1 MMNAAAAQVPSG
13 PDKLTNAWLT
23 AALRGGGAIGESAV
37 SSHSWKAVERPGAAG
52 IVVRVTLDYDGD
64 PDEAAPQTIIAK
76 FASQYEPLRSLLNL
90 HGLYRTEVEFYRYFG
105 SDAGIPVP
113 RCYFADLDSSS
124 GYFALLLED
133 MRDCRVGDPLQSS
146 LEDIELAIDYLA
158 RFHAHWWD
166 SPRLREFDWMRHP
179 DVVRIE
185 AQAEQMRGQLAR
197 SLDAVRQR
205 FPSEFPS
212 VLGAVVERL
221 LENFDAVMERQR
233 DASRY
238 TLVHRDFHPLQLF
251 FPTERGGRFV
261 VFDWQTAA
269 AGRGADDLARIVTMG
284 LTIPQ
289 REQHDKRLIERYQAG
304 VVRSGVSGYTLDQC
318 VLDFRAG
325 LTTSLVTNMV
335 AATAIDPE
343 LFKRAQTEFG
353 INLADALFRPL
364 GAAVETH
371 DVLSL
376 MPGHRKAI

>member
-1 MMNAAAAQVPSG
+1 MTHATAAQVPSG

-23 AALRGGGAIGESAV
+23 AALHEAGAIGQSAV
-37 SSHSWKAVERPGAAG
+37 SNHSWKPVERPGAAG
-52 IVVRVTLDYDGD
+52 IVVRITVEYEGD
-64 PDEAAPQTIIAK
+64 PDAAAPQTIIAK
-76 FASQYEPLRSLLNL
+76 FASQYEPIRSLLNSY
-90 HGLYRTEVEFYRYFG
+90 GLYRTEVEFYRYFG
-105 SDAGIPVP
+105 SNAGIPVP

-133 MRDCRVGDPLQSS
+133 MRDCRIGDALQGS
-146 LEDIELAIDYLA
+146 LDDVEMAVDYLA
-158 RFHAHWWD
+158 PFHALWWD
-166 SPRLREFDWMRHP
+166 SPRLREFTWIRHP
-179 DVVRIE
+179 DVVPI
-185 AQAEQMRGQLAR
+185 AAYAEQIRDQLAR
-197 SLDAVRQR
+197 SLHAVRQR
-205 FPSEFPS
+205 FPSEFPP
-212 VLGAVVERL
+212 VLGAVIERL
-221 LENFDAVMERQR
+221 LANYDGVLERQR

-238 TLVHRDFHPLQLF
+238 TLVHRDFHPQQMF
-251 FPTERGGRFV
+251 FPTEQGGRFV
-261 VFDWQTAA
+261 VFDWQTAT

-289 REQHDKRLIERYQAG
+289 REQHDRRLIERYHAG

-325 LTTSLVTNMV
+325 LTTSLITNMV

-364 GAAVETH
+364 GAAVEAH

-376 MPGHRKAI
+376 LPA

>member
-1 MMNAAAAQVPSG
+1 M
-13 PDKLTNAWLT
+13 
-23 AALRGGGAIGESAV
+23 
-37 SSHSWKAVERPGAAG
+37 VERPGAAG
-52 IVVRVTLDYDGD
+52 IVVRITLDYDGYED
-64 PDEAAPQTIIAK
+64 DGAPQTIIAK
-76 FASQYEPLRSLLNL
+76 FASQYEPLRSLLNSL
-90 HGLYRTEVEFYRYFG
+90 GVYRTEVEFYRYFG

-124 GYFALLLED
+124 GYFALL
-133 MRDCRVGDPLQSS
+133 

-221 LENFDAVMERQR
+221 LENFDTVLERQR

-261 VFDWQTAA
+261 VFDWQTAT

-289 REQHDKRLIERYQAG
+289 REQHDRRLIERYHAG
-304 VVRSGVSGYTLDQC
+304 VVRSGVSGYTLDEC

-325 LTTSLVTNMV
+325 LTTSLLTNMV

-376 MPGHRKAI
+376 LPGHPRAT

>member
-1 MMNAAAAQVPSG
+1 
-13 PDKLTNAWLT
+13 
-23 AALRGGGAIGESAV
+23 
-37 SSHSWKAVERPGAAG
+37 
-52 IVVRVTLDYDGD
+52 
-64 PDEAAPQTIIAK
+64 
-76 FASQYEPLRSLLNL
+76 
-90 HGLYRTEVEFYRYFG
+90 
-105 SDAGIPVP
+105 VP

-133 MRDCRVGDPLQSS
+133 MRDCRVGDPRQGS

-158 RFHAHWWD
+158 SFHARWWD

-179 DVVRIE
+179 DVVPVE
-185 AQAEQMRGQLAR
+185 AQAEQMRGDLAR
-197 SLDAVRQR
+197 SLEAVRQR

-221 LENFDAVMERQR
+221 LANFDAVLERQR

-238 TLVHRDFHPLQLF
+238 TLVHRDFHPQQLF

-261 VFDWQTAA
+261 VFDWQTAT

-284 LTIPQ
+284 LTVPQ
-289 REQHDKRLIERYQAG
+289 REQHDRRLIERYHAG

-325 LTTSLVTNMV
+325 LTTSLLTNMV
-335 AATAIDPE
+335 AATAIDPD
-343 LFKRAQTEFG
+343 LFKRVQIEFG
-353 INLADALFRPL
+353 INVADVLFRPL
-364 GAAVETH
+364 GAAMEAH

-376 MPGHRKAI
+376 LPSQPQST